1 MIRDMPRR
9 FTVTLPDTVAAKL
22 DRWSEARGQAF
33 ATAAAAAIEL
43 QMKTLEESGEI
54 SPEKTSSEQTTA
66 TAVSTES
73 N

>member
-1 MIRDMPRR
+1 MTQDMPRR

-43 QMKTLEESGEI
+43 QMKTLEEKGEI
-54 SPEKTSSEQTTA
+54 APEQQPTVA
-66 TAVSTES
+66 TAKEAG
-73 N
+73 

>member
-1 MIRDMPRR
+1 MIQDMPRR

-43 QMKTLEESGEI
+43 QMKTLEEKGEI
-54 SPEKTSSEQTTA
+54 LPEQQATTA
-66 TAVSTES
+66 AAKEVS
-73 N
+73 

>member
-1 MIRDMPRR
+1 MIQDMPRR

-43 QMKTLEESGEI
+43 QMKTLEEKGEI
-54 SPEKTSSEQTTA
+54 PLDQTSATTVA
-66 TAVSTES
+66 EEVS
-73 N
+73 

>member
-1 MIRDMPRR
+1 MIQNMPRR

-43 QMKTLEESGEI
+43 QMKILENEGEI
-54 SPEKTSSEQTTA
+54 PPEKEAKTA
-66 TAVSTES
+66 EKEAS
-73 N
+73 

>member
-1 MIRDMPRR
+1 MIQDMPRR

-43 QMKTLEESGEI
+43 QMKTLEEKGEI
-54 SPEKTSSEQTTA
+54 SLDQKTAASVTKEAS
-66 TAVSTES
+66 
-73 N
+73 

>member
-1 MIRDMPRR
+1 MTQDMPRR

-43 QMKTLEESGEI
+43 QMKTLEDKGEI
-54 SPEKTSSEQTTA
+54 AGEKRTA
-66 TAVSTES
+66 TATEKEAS
-73 N
+73 

>member
-1 MIRDMPRR
+1 MIQDMPRR

-43 QMKTLEESGEI
+43 QMKTLEEKGEI
-54 SPEKTSSEQTTA
+54 LPEQQPTVTTA
-66 TAVSTES
+66 KETGS
-73 N
+73 

>member
-1 MIRDMPRR
+1 MIQNMPRR

-43 QMKTLEESGEI
+43 QMKILENEGEI
-54 SPEKTSSEQTTA
+54 PPEKEAKTPEKG
-66 TAVSTES
+66 S

>member
-1 MIRDMPRR
+1 MIQDMPRR

-43 QMKTLEESGEI
+43 QMQTLEEKGEI
-54 SPEKTSSEQTTA
+54 SSKETAEKVVAKEAS
-66 TAVSTES
+66 
-73 N
+73 

>member
-1 MIRDMPRR
+1 MILDMPRR

-43 QMKTLEESGEI
+43 QMQTLEEKGEI
-54 SPEKTSSEQTTA
+54 PSKEKTAPNVVKEAS
-66 TAVSTES
+66 
-73 N
+73 

>member
-1 MIRDMPRR
+1 MIQDMPRR

-43 QMKTLEESGEI
+43 QMQTLEEKGEI
-54 SPEKTSSEQTTA
+54 PSKEKTA
-66 TAVSTES
+66 TNVVKEAS
-73 N
+73 